1 MKNLIPYVII
11 VILVLILFKEC
22 TETPEQ
28 KIIEKQLKLTN
39 KQIDSLKATLKPL
52 TKEVIVYKTKY
63 AKIKEKEH
71 TIEYDTIVCKEIV
84 DNLKQQI
91 EICDSI
97 VKIQDKIIVIKDS
110 IQVKYE
116 KVIEYKD
123 LLKKD
128 KRFIIGPQIGIDHKG
143 QFYGG
148 VGISYNLFGF

>member
-1 MKNLIPYVII
+1 MKKLIPYII
-11 VILVLILFKEC
+11 IAILVLILFKEC
-22 TETPEQ
+22 TESPEQ

-97 VKIQDKIIVIKDS
+97 VKNQDKIIVIKDS
-110 IQVKYE
+110 IQIKYE

-123 LLKKD
+123 VLKKD